1 MALTPARVVAGPPTL
16 RRQVNEAI
24 EAAIA
29 RVQDPRQ
36 IRTNATTMRAR
47 MDRELRPHGPWDVK
61 LRPGGLIDVE
71 FIAQVQQL
79 IHIGDRGFHRSQTT
93 HIALQR
99 LAKAGALTTPD
110 AALLIEA
117 ERLWRTIQ
125 GMLRITVGLVK
136 SADLP
141 ASPSAPLLHAAAAA
155 GVQAVDTGVLLHKS
169 ELIAQQVRAL
179 FERYVGKP
187 DA

>member
-1 MALTPARVVAGPPTL
+1 M
-16 RRQVNEAI
+16 E
-24 EAAIA
+24 
-29 RVQDPRQ
+29 
-36 IRTNATTMRAR
+36 
-47 MDRELRPHGPWDVK
+47 RELRPHGPWDVK

-79 IHIGDRGFHRSQTT
+79 IHIGDRGFHRSPTT

-99 LAKAGALTTPD
+99 LAKAGALPKPD

-125 GMLRITVGLVK
+125 GMLRITVGQVK
-136 SADLP
+136 SAELP
-141 ASPSAPLLHAAAAA
+141 AATSAPLLHAAAEA
-155 GVQAVDTGVLLHKS
+155 GVQAVDTDALLHKS
-169 ELIAQQVRAL
+169 DLIARHVRTL